1 LAFIGKVCSDLPA
14 HKQAFKYSI
23 ICRVKNHLEPLAV
36 AINISQSAHCR
47 LDQVLLVFGLLHHR
61 YTTLK
66 NQQPEDERACNAILE
81 SLERRWAK
89 ADQDVFVAAVILNPL
104 HKIAPFAK
112 SVMFSAAG
120 VYTLLSRLWT
130 RFYKDQPPPGLLAE
144 MRSYFDNKGQ
154 YEFLATWIP
163 GLRQQAQKEVR
174 FMDTDIP

>member
-1 LAFIGKVCSDLPA
+1 
-14 HKQAFKYSI
+14 
-23 ICRVKNHLEPLAV
+23 
-36 AINISQSAHCR
+36 
-47 LDQVLLVFGLLHHR
+47 VFGLLHHR